1 MKSPVVDEPGIWDL
15 YVKETDFD
23 RFNAFPVV
31 APLLISLP
39 VYVLCDSYSL
49 LMVCTVLY
57 RGLFYI
63 LQNKTKINTTVLVKR
78 ENDPIDI
85 ASLILFP
92 WEILD
97 PILKVKTTR
106 WDICQCKLY
115 EGEWETAGA
124 ACCFWASRKPA
135 HEEGEIFWDAG
146 EETKL
151 WWERCSP

>member
-1 MKSPVVDEPGIWDL
+1 MDEPGIWDL

-106 WDICQCKLY
+106 
-115 EGEWETAGA
+115 
-124 ACCFWASRKPA
+124 
-135 HEEGEIFWDAG
+135 
-146 EETKL
+146 
-151 WWERCSP
+151 